1 MIALQTQK
9 KSNYVISRIINNNV
23 VASKDH
29 ENNEVVLMGKGIAFD
44 SHVNDLVSEGRIEK
58 VFVLK
63 DSEKTRYMD
72 VIENLEPQYLE
83 DAVHILDEAA
93 QMLDMHVTPIS
104 YITLADHLSS
114 AVERCREG
122 ILIPN
127 AMLSELKN
135 FYPQSYEL
143 SVKAVQRLNEE
154 YGVKLPEDEAG
165 FITFHL
171 VNIWEE
177 TSGKTERRLTITKKV
192 IDVIEGYYCIKLDT
206 SSVYYERFLTHL
218 KYFYSRVLKNEMNT
232 DHGLQNDVVFRI
244 LKTEYQDAAECVDLI
259 GSYLKNEYGIEITEE
274 EKGYLMIHLMNLV
287 NKTNK

>member
-1 MIALQTQK
+1 
-9 KSNYVISRIINNNV
+9 
-23 VASKDH
+23 
-29 ENNEVVLMGKGIAFD
+29 MGKGIAFD
-44 SHVNDLVSEGRIEK
+44 RHVNDLVSDDRIEK

-93 QMLDMHVTPIS
+93 QMLDMRITPIS

-114 AVERCREG
+114 AVERSREG

-135 FYPQSYEL
+135 FYPQGYEL
-143 SVKAVQRLNEE
+143 SLKAVQQLNEE
-154 YGVKLPEDEAG
+154 YGVQLPEDEAG

-192 IDVIEGYYCIKLDT
+192 IDVIEGYYGIKLDT

-218 KYFYSRVLKNEMNT
+218 KYFYSRVLKNELNT

-244 LKTEYQDAAECVDLI
+244 LKTEYKDAAECADLI
-259 GSYLKNEYGIEITEE
+259 GTYLEKEYDIEITEE

-287 NKTNK
+287 NKTK

>member
-1 MIALQTQK
+1 LQTQK
-9 KSNYVISRIINNNV
+9 KRSYVISRIINNNV
-23 VASKDH
+23 VASRDPEH
-29 ENNEVVLMGKGIAFD
+29 NEVVLMGKGIAFD
-44 SHVNDLVSEGRIEK
+44 RHVNDLVSDDRIEK

-93 QMLDMHVTPIS
+93 QMLDMRITPIS

-114 AVERCREG
+114 AVERSREG

-135 FYPQSYEL
+135 FYPQGYEL
-143 SVKAVQRLNEE
+143 SLKAVQQLNEE
-154 YGVKLPEDEAG
+154 YGVQLPEDEAG

-192 IDVIEGYYCIKLDT
+192 IDVIEGYYGIKLDT

-218 KYFYSRVLKNEMNT
+218 KYFYSRVLKNELNT

-244 LKTEYQDAAECVDLI
+244 LKTEYKDAAECADLI
-259 GSYLKNEYGIEITEE
+259 GTYLEKEYGIGITEE

-287 NKTNK
+287 NKTKK